1 MAPGCISL
9 DLGEGVGPS
18 TNSLPVTMELHGF
31 QETLPVSLRTHK
43 GLRTLP
49 WLGLQ
54 EPAMGMSVEK
64 DIFPTMESAFWL
76 HASPGQTG
84 FFAALSFHALEVL
97 CHCPAASQCSLLDT
111 LFDDC
116 FCSCFVEKV
125 SARCRWTAI
134 LKGYK
139 NHFLKSVY

>member
-1 MAPGCISL
+1 MAPGCICL

-18 TNSLPVTMELHGF
+18 TNSLPVTMELRGS
-31 QETLPVSLRTHK
+31 QETLPVTLS
-43 GLRTLP
+43 LRTLP

-76 HASPGQTG
+76 HANPGQAV
-84 FFAALSFHALEVL
+84 FFASLSFHALEVL

-125 SARCRWTAI
+125 SAGCRSTAI

-139 NHFLKSVY
+139 NHFLKSVC